1 MIRIKKMSKR
11 IFLNMFI
18 ISSVV
23 IALTTI
29 LTVVIVYKSFSNQ
42 NIAALKGELTATS
55 SGVELNGVAFLK
67 SLSGKHRITL
77 VDSSG
82 KVLFDNRNDINS
94 LGNHNDRE
102 EIREARENGTG
113 YSERYSDTL
122 SRKTI
127 NVTKLLNNGD
137 VLRLSEDMSTVWST
151 LMDTIFP
158 MICVMVFAI
167 LIAAYMAGRV
177 SKAVTT
183 PINQIDLNEP
193 DREKVYDE
201 IEPLIDKIIKQ
212 NNQIDKQ
219 IEQLNMEHEKQDNLR
234 RDFTANVSHELKTPL
249 TSISGF
255 AEIIQNGMVK
265 EEDITRFAGK
275 IHSEAQR
282 LIILVGDIIK
292 LSQLDGKDIAVKMEP
307 IDLYE
312 TSQAV
317 MGHLEATAEKRN
329 IKMFLSGKHLV
340 ITGAEQI
347 IEEMIFNL
355 IDNAIKYNKTGGKIY
370 VNILKN
376 DDGINLSVEDTG
388 IGIKDED
395 IGRIFERFY
404 RVDKA
409 RSRETGGTG
418 LGLAIVRNIILMHHG
433 TIKVHSEENIGT
445 TFTMRIPLN
454 YVENQQ

>member
-94 LGNHNDRE
+94 LENHNDRE

-212 NNQIDKQ
+212 NDQIDKQ

-317 MGHLEATAEKRN
+317 MGHLEAAAEKRN

-404 RVDKA
+404 RADK
-409 RSRETGGTG
+409 SHSKEIGGTG
-418 LGLAIVRNIILMHHG
+418 LGLSIVKHGANFHNAKVFVKSKYGEGTKITIL
-433 TIKVHSEENIGT
+433 
-445 TFTMRIPLN
+445 F
-454 YVENQQ
+454 

>member
-137 VLRLSEDMSTVWST
+137 VLRLSKDMSTVWST

-275 IHSEAQR
+275 IYSEVQR

-317 MGHLEATAEKRN
+317 MGHLEAAAEKRN

-404 RVDKA
+404 RADK
-409 RSRETGGTG
+409 SHSKEIGGTG
-418 LGLAIVRNIILMHHG
+418 LGLSIVKHGANFHNAKVFVKSKYKEGTKITIL
-433 TIKVHSEENIGT
+433 
-445 TFTMRIPLN
+445 F
-454 YVENQQ
+454 

>member
-67 SLSGKHRITL
+67 SLSGKHQNN
-77 VDSSG
+77 VCSSSG

-94 LGNHNDRE
+94 LENHNDRE
-102 EIREARENGTG
+102 EIREARKNGTG
-113 YSERYSDTL
+113 YSERHSDTL

-317 MGHLEATAEKRN
+317 MGHLEAAAEKRN

-370 VNILKN
+370 VNIFKN

-404 RVDKA
+404 RADK
-409 RSRETGGTG
+409 SHSKEIGGTG
-418 LGLAIVRNIILMHHG
+418 LGLSIVKHGANFHNAKVFVKSKYREGTKITIL
-433 TIKVHSEENIGT
+433 
-445 TFTMRIPLN
+445 F
-454 YVENQQ
+454 

>member
-67 SLSGKHRITL
+67 SLSVKHRITL

-137 VLRLSEDMSTVWST
+137 VLRLSKDMSTVWST
-151 LMDTIFP
+151 LIDTIFP

-193 DREKVYDE
+193 DREKIYDE

-317 MGHLEATAEKRN
+317 MGHLEAAAEKRN

-404 RVDKA
+404 RADK
-409 RSRETGGTG
+409 SHSKEIGGTG
-418 LGLAIVRNIILMHHG
+418 LGLSIVKHGANFHNAKVFVKSKYKEGTKITIL
-433 TIKVHSEENIGT
+433 
-445 TFTMRIPLN
+445 F
-454 YVENQQ
+454 

>member
-127 NVTKLLNNGD
+127 NVTKLLNNGN

-317 MGHLEATAEKRN
+317 MGHLEAAAEKRN

-370 VNILKN
+370 VNIFKN

-404 RVDKA
+404 RADK
-409 RSRETGGTG
+409 SHSKEIGGTG
-418 LGLAIVRNIILMHHG
+418 LGLSIVKHGANFHNAKVFVKSKYREGTKITIL
-433 TIKVHSEENIGT
+433 
-445 TFTMRIPLN
+445 F
-454 YVENQQ
+454 

>member
-67 SLSGKHRITL
+67 SLSVKHRITL

-137 VLRLSEDMSTVWST
+137 VLRLSKDMSTVWST
-151 LMDTIFP
+151 LMNTIFP

-193 DREKVYDE
+193 DREKIYDE

-317 MGHLEATAEKRN
+317 MGHLEAAAEKRN

-404 RVDKA
+404 RADK
-409 RSRETGGTG
+409 SHSKEIGGTG
-418 LGLAIVRNIILMHHG
+418 LGLSIVKHGANFHNAKVFVKSKYKEGTKITIL
-433 TIKVHSEENIGT
+433 
-445 TFTMRIPLN
+445 F
-454 YVENQQ
+454 

>member
-137 VLRLSEDMSTVWST
+137 VLRLSKDMSTVWST

-275 IHSEAQR
+275 IYSEAQR

-292 LSQLDGKDIAVKMEP
+292 LSQLDGKDIAVKMES

-317 MGHLEATAEKRN
+317 MGHLEAAAEKRN

-404 RVDKA
+404 RADK
-409 RSRETGGTG
+409 SHSKEIGGTG
-418 LGLAIVRNIILMHHG
+418 LGLSIVKHG
-433 TIKVHSEENIGT
+433 ANFHNAKVFVKKEQKSPFYSKFFANLT
-445 TFTMRIPLN
+445 
-454 YVENQQ
+454 

>member
-67 SLSGKHRITL
+67 SLSVKHRITL

-137 VLRLSEDMSTVWST
+137 VLRLSKDMSTVWST

-193 DREKVYDE
+193 DREKIYDE

-312 TSQAV
+312 TSHAV
-317 MGHLEATAEKRN
+317 MGHLEAAAEKRN

-404 RVDKA
+404 RADK
-409 RSRETGGTG
+409 SHSKEIGGTG
-418 LGLAIVRNIILMHHG
+418 LGLSIVKHGANFHNAKVFVKSKYKEGTKITIL
-433 TIKVHSEENIGT
+433 
-445 TFTMRIPLN
+445 F
-454 YVENQQ
+454 

>member
-42 NIAALKGELTATS
+42 NIAALRGELTATS

-94 LGNHNDRE
+94 LGNHNDRK

-127 NVTKLLNNGD
+127 NVTKLLNNRD

-158 MICVMVFAI
+158 MICVMVFSI

-177 SKAVTT
+177 SKAATT

-317 MGHLEATAEKRN
+317 MGHLEAAAEKRN

-404 RVDKA
+404 RADK
-409 RSRETGGTG
+409 SHSKEIGGTG
-418 LGLAIVRNIILMHHG
+418 LGLSIVKHGANFHNAKVFVESKYKEGTKITIL
-433 TIKVHSEENIGT
+433 
-445 TFTMRIPLN
+445 F
-454 YVENQQ
+454 

>member
-42 NIAALKGELTATS
+42 NIAALRGELTATS

-94 LGNHNDRE
+94 LGNHNDRK

-167 LIAAYMAGRV
+167 LIATYMAGRV
-177 SKAVTT
+177 SKAATT

-317 MGHLEATAEKRN
+317 MGHLEAAAEKRN

-404 RVDKA
+404 RADK
-409 RSRETGGTG
+409 SHSKEIGGTG
-418 LGLAIVRNIILMHHG
+418 LGLSIVKHGANFHNAKVFVKSKYKEGTKITIL
-433 TIKVHSEENIGT
+433 
-445 TFTMRIPLN
+445 F
-454 YVENQQ
+454 

>member
-317 MGHLEATAEKRN
+317 MGHLEAAAEKRN

-404 RVDKA
+404 RADK
-409 RSRETGGTG
+409 SHSKEIGGTG
-418 LGLAIVRNIILMHHG
+418 LGLSIVKHG
-433 TIKVHSEENIGT
+433 TNFHNAKVFVKSKYKEGT
-445 TFTMRIPLN
+445 KITILF
-454 YVENQQ
+454 

>member
-1 MIRIKKMSKR
+1 
-11 IFLNMFI
+11 
-18 ISSVV
+18 
-23 IALTTI
+23 
-29 LTVVIVYKSFSNQ
+29 
-42 NIAALKGELTATS
+42 
-55 SGVELNGVAFLK
+55 
-67 SLSGKHRITL
+67 
-77 VDSSG
+77 
-82 KVLFDNRNDINS
+82 
-94 LGNHNDRE
+94 
-102 EIREARENGTG
+102 
-113 YSERYSDTL
+113 
-122 SRKTI
+122 
-127 NVTKLLNNGD
+127 
-137 VLRLSEDMSTVWST
+137 
-151 LMDTIFP
+151 
-158 MICVMVFAI
+158 
-167 LIAAYMAGRV
+167 
-177 SKAVTT
+177 
-183 PINQIDLNEP
+183 
-193 DREKVYDE
+193 
-201 IEPLIDKIIKQ
+201 
-212 NNQIDKQ
+212 
-219 IEQLNMEHEKQDNLR
+219 MEHEKQDNLR

-317 MGHLEATAEKRN
+317 MGHLEAAAEKRN

-404 RVDKA
+404 RADK
-409 RSRETGGTG
+409 SHSKEIGGTG
-418 LGLAIVRNIILMHHG
+418 LGLSIVKHGANFHNAKVFVKSKYKEGTKITIL
-433 TIKVHSEENIGT
+433 
-445 TFTMRIPLN
+445 F
-454 YVENQQ
+454 

>member
-67 SLSGKHRITL
+67 SLSGKNRITL

-137 VLRLSEDMSTVWST
+137 VLRLSKDMSTVWST

-275 IHSEAQR
+275 IYSEAQR

-317 MGHLEATAEKRN
+317 MGHLEAAAEKRN

-404 RVDKA
+404 RADK
-409 RSRETGGTG
+409 SHSKEIGGTG
-418 LGLAIVRNIILMHHG
+418 LGLSIVKHGANFHNAKVFVKSKYKEGTKITIL
-433 TIKVHSEENIGT
+433 
-445 TFTMRIPLN
+445 F
-454 YVENQQ
+454 

>member
-67 SLSGKHRITL
+67 SLSVKHRITL

-137 VLRLSEDMSTVWST
+137 VLRLSKDMSTVWST

-193 DREKVYDE
+193 DREKIYDE

-317 MGHLEATAEKRN
+317 MGHLEAAAEKRN

-355 IDNAIKYNKTGGKIY
+355 IDNAIKYNKTGGNIY

-404 RVDKA
+404 RADK
-409 RSRETGGTG
+409 SHSKEIGGTG
-418 LGLAIVRNIILMHHG
+418 LGLSIVKHGANFHNAKVFVKSKYKEGTKITIL
-433 TIKVHSEENIGT
+433 
-445 TFTMRIPLN
+445 F
-454 YVENQQ
+454 

>member
-67 SLSGKHRITL
+67 SLSGKNRITL

-137 VLRLSEDMSTVWST
+137 VLRLSKDMSTVWST

-193 DREKVYDE
+193 DREKIYDE

-219 IEQLNMEHEKQDNLR
+219 IEQLNMEHEKRDNLR

-317 MGHLEATAEKRN
+317 MGHLEAAAEKRN

-404 RVDKA
+404 RADK
-409 RSRETGGTG
+409 SHSKEIGGTG
-418 LGLAIVRNIILMHHG
+418 LGLSIVKHGANFHNAKVFVKSKYKEGTKITIL
-433 TIKVHSEENIGT
+433 
-445 TFTMRIPLN
+445 F
-454 YVENQQ
+454 

>member
-67 SLSGKHRITL
+67 SLSVKHRITL

-137 VLRLSEDMSTVWST
+137 VLRLSKDMSTVWST

-317 MGHLEATAEKRN
+317 MGHLEAAAEKRN

-404 RVDKA
+404 RADK
-409 RSRETGGTG
+409 SHSKEIGGTG
-418 LGLAIVRNIILMHHG
+418 LGLSIVKHGANFHNAKVFVKSKYKEGTKITIL
-433 TIKVHSEENIGT
+433 
-445 TFTMRIPLN
+445 F
-454 YVENQQ
+454 

>member
-55 SGVELNGVAFLK
+55 SGVELNGEAFLK

-127 NVTKLLNNGD
+127 NVTKLLNNGN

-317 MGHLEATAEKRN
+317 MGHLEAAAEKRN

-370 VNILKN
+370 VNIFKN

-404 RVDKA
+404 RADK
-409 RSRETGGTG
+409 SHSKEIGGTG
-418 LGLAIVRNIILMHHG
+418 LGLSIVKHGANFHNAKVFVKSKYREGTKITIL
-433 TIKVHSEENIGT
+433 
-445 TFTMRIPLN
+445 F
-454 YVENQQ
+454 

>member
-67 SLSGKHRITL
+67 SLSVKHRITL

-82 KVLFDNRNDINS
+82 KVLFDNRNDSNR

-102 EIREARENGTG
+102 EVREARENGTG

-137 VLRLSEDMSTVWST
+137 VLRLSKDMSTVWST

-193 DREKVYDE
+193 DREKIYDE

-317 MGHLEATAEKRN
+317 MGHLEAAAEKRN

-404 RVDKA
+404 RADK
-409 RSRETGGTG
+409 SHSKEIGGTG
-418 LGLAIVRNIILMHHG
+418 LGLSIVKHGANFHNAKVFVKSKYKEGTKITIL
-433 TIKVHSEENIGT
+433 
-445 TFTMRIPLN
+445 F
-454 YVENQQ
+454 

>member
-67 SLSGKHRITL
+67 SLSGKNRITL

-137 VLRLSEDMSTVWST
+137 VLRLSKDMSTVWST

-275 IHSEAQR
+275 IYSEAQR

-292 LSQLDGKDIAVKMEP
+292 LSQLDGKDIAVKMES

-317 MGHLEATAEKRN
+317 MGHLEAAAEKRN

-404 RVDKA
+404 RADK
-409 RSRETGGTG
+409 SHSKEIGGTG
-418 LGLAIVRNIILMHHG
+418 LGLSIVKHGANFHNAKVFVKSKYKEGTKITIL
-433 TIKVHSEENIGT
+433 
-445 TFTMRIPLN
+445 F
-454 YVENQQ
+454 

>member
-94 LGNHNDRE
+94 LGNHNDRK

-158 MICVMVFAI
+158 MICVMVFSI
-167 LIAAYMAGRV
+167 LIVAYMAGRV
-177 SKAVTT
+177 SKAATT

-317 MGHLEATAEKRN
+317 MGHLEAAAEKRN

-404 RVDKA
+404 RADK
-409 RSRETGGTG
+409 SHSKEIGGTG
-418 LGLAIVRNIILMHHG
+418 LGLSIVKHGANFHNAKVFVKSKYKEGTKITIL
-433 TIKVHSEENIGT
+433 
-445 TFTMRIPLN
+445 F
-454 YVENQQ
+454 

>member
-67 SLSGKHRITL
+67 SLSVKHRITL

-137 VLRLSEDMSTVWST
+137 VLRLSKDMSTVWST

-193 DREKVYDE
+193 DREKIYDE

-275 IHSEAQR
+275 IHSEVQR

-317 MGHLEATAEKRN
+317 MGHLEAAAEKRN

-404 RVDKA
+404 RADK
-409 RSRETGGTG
+409 SHSKEIGGTG
-418 LGLAIVRNIILMHHG
+418 LGLSIVKHGANFHNAKVFVKSKYKEGTKITIL
-433 TIKVHSEENIGT
+433 
-445 TFTMRIPLN
+445 F
-454 YVENQQ
+454 

>member
-94 LGNHNDRE
+94 LENHNDRE

-127 NVTKLLNNGD
+127 NVTKLLNNED
-137 VLRLSEDMSTVWST
+137 VLRLSKDMSTVWST

-317 MGHLEATAEKRN
+317 MGHLEAAAEKRN

-347 IEEMIFNL
+347 IEKMIFNL

-370 VNILKN
+370 VNIFKN

-404 RVDKA
+404 RADK
-409 RSRETGGTG
+409 SHSKEIGGTG
-418 LGLAIVRNIILMHHG
+418 LGLSIVKHGANFHNAKVFVKSKYREGTKITIL
-433 TIKVHSEENIGT
+433 
-445 TFTMRIPLN
+445 F
-454 YVENQQ
+454 

>member
-67 SLSGKHRITL
+67 SLSVKHRITL

-94 LGNHNDRE
+94 LENHNDRE

-137 VLRLSEDMSTVWST
+137 VLRLSKDMSTVWST

-193 DREKVYDE
+193 DREKIYDE

-317 MGHLEATAEKRN
+317 MGHLEAAAEKRN

-404 RVDKA
+404 RADK
-409 RSRETGGTG
+409 SHSKEIGGTG
-418 LGLAIVRNIILMHHG
+418 LGLSIVKHGANFHNAKVFVKSKYKEGTKITIL
-433 TIKVHSEENIGT
+433 
-445 TFTMRIPLN
+445 F
-454 YVENQQ
+454 

>member
-67 SLSGKHRITL
+67 SLSVKHRITL

-137 VLRLSEDMSTVWST
+137 VLRLSKDMSTVWST

-193 DREKVYDE
+193 DREKIYDE

-282 LIILVGDIIK
+282 LIILVGYIIK

-317 MGHLEATAEKRN
+317 MGHLEAAAEKRN

-404 RVDKA
+404 RADK
-409 RSRETGGTG
+409 SHSKEIGGTG
-418 LGLAIVRNIILMHHG
+418 LGLSIVKHGANFHNAKVFVKSKYKEGTKITIL
-433 TIKVHSEENIGT
+433 
-445 TFTMRIPLN
+445 F
-454 YVENQQ
+454 

>member
-137 VLRLSEDMSTVWST
+137 VLRLSKDMSTVWST

-193 DREKVYDE
+193 DREKIYDE
-201 IEPLIDKIIKQ
+201 IEHLIDKIIKQ

-317 MGHLEATAEKRN
+317 MGHLEAAAEKRN

-404 RVDKA
+404 RADK
-409 RSRETGGTG
+409 SHSKEIGGTG
-418 LGLAIVRNIILMHHG
+418 LGLSIVKHGANFHNAKVFVKSKYKEGTKITIL
-433 TIKVHSEENIGT
+433 
-445 TFTMRIPLN
+445 F
-454 YVENQQ
+454 

>member
-67 SLSGKHRITL
+67 SLSVKHRITL

-137 VLRLSEDMSTVWST
+137 VLRLSKDMSTVWST

-193 DREKVYDE
+193 DREKIYDE

-317 MGHLEATAEKRN
+317 MGHLEAAAEKRN

-355 IDNAIKYNKTGGKIY
+355 IDNAIKYNNPGGKLY
-370 VNILKN
+370 VNPLTN

-404 RVDKA
+404 RADK
-409 RSRETGGTG
+409 SHSKEIGGTG
-418 LGLAIVRNIILMHHG
+418 LGLSIVKHGANFHNAKVFVKSKYKEGTKITIL
-433 TIKVHSEENIGT
+433 
-445 TFTMRIPLN
+445 F
-454 YVENQQ
+454 

>member
-94 LGNHNDRE
+94 LENHNDRE

-127 NVTKLLNNGD
+127 NVTKLLNNED
-137 VLRLSEDMSTVWST
+137 VLRLSKDMSTVWST

-317 MGHLEATAEKRN
+317 MGHLEAAAEKRS

-404 RVDKA
+404 RADK
-409 RSRETGGTG
+409 SHSKEIGGTG
-418 LGLAIVRNIILMHHG
+418 LGLSIVKHGANFHNAKVFVKSKYKEGTKITIL
-433 TIKVHSEENIGT
+433 
-445 TFTMRIPLN
+445 F
-454 YVENQQ
+454 

>member
-67 SLSGKHRITL
+67 SLSVKHRITL

-137 VLRLSEDMSTVWST
+137 VLRLSKDMSTVWST

-193 DREKVYDE
+193 DREKIYDE

-275 IHSEAQR
+275 IHSETQR

-317 MGHLEATAEKRN
+317 MGHLEAAAEKRN

-404 RVDKA
+404 RADK
-409 RSRETGGTG
+409 SHSKEIGGTG
-418 LGLAIVRNIILMHHG
+418 LGLSIVKHGANFHNAKVFVKSKYKEGTKITIL
-433 TIKVHSEENIGT
+433 
-445 TFTMRIPLN
+445 F
-454 YVENQQ
+454 

>member
-67 SLSGKHRITL
+67 SLSGKNRITL

-137 VLRLSEDMSTVWST
+137 VLRLSKDMSTVWST

-193 DREKVYDE
+193 DREKIYDE

-317 MGHLEATAEKRN
+317 MGHLEAAAEKRN

-404 RVDKA
+404 RADK
-409 RSRETGGTG
+409 SHSKEIGGTG
-418 LGLAIVRNIILMHHG
+418 LGLSIVKHGANFHNAKVFVKSKYKEGTKITIL
-433 TIKVHSEENIGT
+433 
-445 TFTMRIPLN
+445 F
-454 YVENQQ
+454 

>member
-42 NIAALKGELTATS
+42 NIAALRGELTATS

-94 LGNHNDRE
+94 LGNHNDRK

-158 MICVMVFAI
+158 MICVMVFSI

-177 SKAVTT
+177 SKAATT

-317 MGHLEATAEKRN
+317 MGHLEAAAEKRS

-404 RVDKA
+404 RADK
-409 RSRETGGTG
+409 SHSKEIGGTG
-418 LGLAIVRNIILMHHG
+418 LGLSIVKHGANFHNAKVFVKSKYGEGTKITIL
-433 TIKVHSEENIGT
+433 
-445 TFTMRIPLN
+445 F
-454 YVENQQ
+454 

>member
-137 VLRLSEDMSTVWST
+137 VLRLSKDMSTVWST

-177 SKAVTT
+177 SRAVTT

-317 MGHLEATAEKRN
+317 MGHLEAAAEKRN

-404 RVDKA
+404 RADK
-409 RSRETGGTG
+409 SHSKEIGGTG
-418 LGLAIVRNIILMHHG
+418 LGLSIVKHGANFHNAKVFVKSKYKEGTKITIL
-433 TIKVHSEENIGT
+433 
-445 TFTMRIPLN
+445 F
-454 YVENQQ
+454 

>member
-1 MIRIKKMSKR
+1 
-11 IFLNMFI
+11 
-18 ISSVV
+18 
-23 IALTTI
+23 
-29 LTVVIVYKSFSNQ
+29 
-42 NIAALKGELTATS
+42 
-55 SGVELNGVAFLK
+55 
-67 SLSGKHRITL
+67 
-77 VDSSG
+77 
-82 KVLFDNRNDINS
+82 
-94 LGNHNDRE
+94 
-102 EIREARENGTG
+102 
-113 YSERYSDTL
+113 
-122 SRKTI
+122 
-127 NVTKLLNNGD
+127 
-137 VLRLSEDMSTVWST
+137 
-151 LMDTIFP
+151 
-158 MICVMVFAI
+158 
-167 LIAAYMAGRV
+167 
-177 SKAVTT
+177 
-183 PINQIDLNEP
+183 
-193 DREKVYDE
+193 
-201 IEPLIDKIIKQ
+201 
-212 NNQIDKQ
+212 
-219 IEQLNMEHEKQDNLR
+219 MEHEKQDNLR

-317 MGHLEATAEKRN
+317 MGHLEAAAEKRN

-395 IGRIFERFY
+395 F
-404 RVDKA
+404 
-409 RSRETGGTG
+409 TGQTK
-418 LGLAIVRNIILMHHG
+418 VILR
-433 TIKVHSEENIGT
+433 K
-445 TFTMRIPLN
+445 
-454 YVENQQ
+454 

>member
-317 MGHLEATAEKRN
+317 MGHLEAAAEKRN

-404 RVDKA
+404 RADK
-409 RSRETGGTG
+409 SHSKEIGGTG
-418 LGLAIVRNIILMHHG
+418 LGLSIVKHGANFHNAKVFVKSKYKEGTKITIL
-433 TIKVHSEENIGT
+433 
-445 TFTMRIPLN
+445 F
-454 YVENQQ
+454 

>member
-18 ISSVV
+18 ISFVV

-151 LMDTIFP
+151 FMDTIFP

-177 SKAVTT
+177 SKAATT

-193 DREKVYDE
+193 DREKVDDE

-317 MGHLEATAEKRN
+317 MGHLEAAAEKRN

-404 RVDKA
+404 RADK
-409 RSRETGGTG
+409 SHSKEIGGTG
-418 LGLAIVRNIILMHHG
+418 LGLSIVKHGANFHNAKVFVKSKYKEGTKITIL
-433 TIKVHSEENIGT
+433 
-445 TFTMRIPLN
+445 F
-454 YVENQQ
+454 